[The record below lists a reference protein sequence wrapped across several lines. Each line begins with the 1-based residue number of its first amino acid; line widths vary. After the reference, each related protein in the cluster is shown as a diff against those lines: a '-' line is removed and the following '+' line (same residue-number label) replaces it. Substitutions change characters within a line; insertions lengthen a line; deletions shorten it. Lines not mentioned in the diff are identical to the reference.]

1 MKWLTAL
8 ALFPLAA
15 PFAQNYTVTLPDSIC
30 TATMPVVWEKKVPQ
44 YCEGPAY
51 ETSTGFVYFTEQA
64 GGANWPIWKIR
75 PGTADTGIHFVTTR
89 QNNGLEFDP
98 QGRLVA
104 AEDGRIAR
112 FTSTGALDSVLVAS
126 GQNGVSFNQA
136 NDLTIGANGGIYF
149 TALGTDVYYL
159 SSTRQ
164 LSVAATGLASAN
176 GIEWMDETP
185 AVFVNQATSA
195 GQVTRFSV
203 GAKGAL
209 TNPTI
214 FARMPVPDG
223 GTLDSHGNHYVASYQ
238 KGEVQ
243 VFNANGDS
251 LGFIRLSFAS
261 GMYDKRSG
269 ATGNA
274 DNCVFGGPANTI
286 LYMTGDGGLYSIQL
300 KIPGRLRISTAV
312 QKLSLQP
319 VPVKKYKR
327 VDFLGRSNQS
337 E

>member
-1 MKWLTAL
+1 M
-8 ALFPLAA
+8 
-15 PFAQNYTVTLPDSIC
+15 
-30 TATMPVVWEKKVPQ
+30 
-44 YCEGPAY
+44 
-51 ETSTGFVYFTEQA
+51 
-64 GGANWPIWKIR
+64 
-75 PGTADTGIHFVTTR
+75 
-89 QNNGLEFDP
+89 
-98 QGRLVA
+98 
-104 AEDGRIAR
+104 
-112 FTSTGALDSVLVAS
+112 AS

-176 GIEWMDETP
+176 GIEWMDETSP
-185 AVFVNQATSA
+185 VFVNQATSA
-195 GQVTRFSV
+195 GQVTRFSG

-209 TNPTI
+209 TNPTV

-243 VFNANGDS
+243 VFNSKGDS
-251 LGFIRLSFAS
+251 LGFIRLSFAN
-261 GMYDKRSG
+261 GIYDKRSG

-312 QKLSLQP
+312 QRLSLQP

-327 VDFLGRSNQS
+327 VDFLGRCNQS